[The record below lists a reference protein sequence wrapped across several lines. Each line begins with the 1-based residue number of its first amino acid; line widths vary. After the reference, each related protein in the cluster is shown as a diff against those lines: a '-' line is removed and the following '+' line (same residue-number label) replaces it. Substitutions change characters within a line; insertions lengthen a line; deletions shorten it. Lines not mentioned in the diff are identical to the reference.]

1 VIEEIEVGEHLLREF
16 ENYAPIMVAFWM
28 RAGDE
33 EQRYLYIASDR
44 IDATNF
50 DVAYG
55 EVLRIAERI
64 RSPYFNPFRVKVIN
78 SSHPLAHAALDARDR
93 FPAPIATRLGGT
105 WFGGVDAADVYIYPA
120 LDRVATP

>member
-1 VIEEIEVGEHLLREF
+1 MDQGPLVIEEIEVGEHLLREF

-64 RSPYFNPFRVKVIN
+64 RSPY
-78 SSHPLAHAALDARDR
+78 
-93 FPAPIATRLGGT
+93 
-105 WFGGVDAADVYIYPA
+105 
-120 LDRVATP
+120 